1 MQFIQRALAAL
12 ITTASLILLA
22 APAAGQAAPRHT
34 HRIRLPW
41 DYHLWS
47 HVADCESGGWVVLGA
62 AYPDSLGITRVNY
75 TAFGGQPLPPGPV
88 SLRERIQQIRVA
100 DRLIAHYGA
109 SIPDQGHCAAW

>member
-22 APAAGQAAPRHT
+22 APAAGQAAPRH

-41 DYHLWS
+41 DYNLWS

-75 TAFGGQPLPPGPV
+75 EAFGGQPLSPGAVP
-88 SLRERIQQIRVA
+88 LRERIQQVRVA

-109 SIPDQGHCAAW
+109 PIPDQGHCAAW